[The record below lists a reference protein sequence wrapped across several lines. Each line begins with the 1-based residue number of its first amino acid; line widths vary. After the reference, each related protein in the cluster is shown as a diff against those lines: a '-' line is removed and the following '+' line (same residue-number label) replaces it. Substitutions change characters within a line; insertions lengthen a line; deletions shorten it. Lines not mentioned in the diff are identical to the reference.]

1 LCLAKNSASEK
12 QPPQAT
18 SDAVTIQADAVF
30 VRPTSRSHTSRL
42 LWQTPPHIATGLV
55 EWLIITAFVAA
66 GGITAMVDSAQEEH
80 VTRFDEALVI
90 VRHLRGHDDPLQ
102 AIGKSDNYRGLRA
115 RNE

>member
-1 LCLAKNSASEK
+1 
-12 QPPQAT
+12 
-18 SDAVTIQADAVF
+18 
-30 VRPTSRSHTSRL
+30 
-42 LWQTPPHIATGLV
+42 
-55 EWLIITAFVAA
+55 
-66 GGITAMVDSAQEEH
+66 MVDSAQEEH